1 VIVRG
6 HGNGHIG
13 ELAAAFVDDQLD
25 DDQRLRM
32 ASHLVW
38 CPPCRQLVEE
48 QQAAKTWLTAL
59 REPCT
64 PTRLNMRLLGLSQ
77 DSSTPDGSRDPQP
90 APHSDDHDALFAGV
104 ASHSPLDGFL
114 RLHDGPG
121 AAARRLRRAAL
132 GGSAMVVI
140 GIGGVFSTTAAPA
153 AAHDPLVPA
162 VSSYLVAH
170 PVSGGATQAGSGAV
184 PDVALPQAPIAP
196 VPGITGRLFA
206 SSPVQAGLTETV
218 AHRVSI
224 AG

>member
-1 VIVRG
+1 LIVRG
-6 HGNGHIG
+6 HGNEHIG

-25 DDQRLRM
+25 GEQRTRM

-38 CPPCRQLVEE
+38 CHPCRQLVEE

-64 PTRLNMRLLGLSQ
+64 PTRLNLRLLGLGE
-77 DSSTPDGSRDPQP
+77 DPPAPDGSRDPQP
-90 APHSDDHDALFAGV
+90 APPPGDQDALFAGV
-104 ASHSPLDGFL
+104 AQHSLLDGFL
-114 RLHDGPG
+114 RLHDGPA

-132 GGSAMVVI
+132 GGSAVVVI

-170 PVSGGATQAGSGAV
+170 PVSGGSAQAGSGAV
-184 PDVALPQAPIAP
+184 PGVALPQAPTLP
-196 VPGITGRLFA
+196 VPGTTGRLLA
-206 SSPVQAGLTETV
+206 SSPLQAGLAEAVTHRLRV
-218 AHRVSI
+218 A
-224 AG
+224 G